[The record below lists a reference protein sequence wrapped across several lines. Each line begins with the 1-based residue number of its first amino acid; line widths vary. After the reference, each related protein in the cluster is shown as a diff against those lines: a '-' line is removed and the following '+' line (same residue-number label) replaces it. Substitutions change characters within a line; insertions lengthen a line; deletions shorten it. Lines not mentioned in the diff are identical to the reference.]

1 MVALQN
7 PVFENVAEDN
17 EALFAR
23 LYESAFLHV
32 AGFVSKHN
40 GTLQEAKDIFQDAL
54 VVFYEKYVAGNVHV
68 TVSEEAYLLGIAKH
82 LWIRKFNR
90 GKSTVSLDSTA
101 LDIDMP
107 DDFYESV
114 EENRLMSL
122 LERAGRKCLDLLK
135 AVYYDKAPMKKIK
148 NNSLFQQKTVNIIS
162 SLSTAIVVDY
172 HGNYASMWLHTYC
185 LLKILET

>member
-23 LYESAFLHV
+23 LYASTFLHV
-32 AGFVSKHN
+32 ARFVSKHN

-54 VVFYEKYVAGNVHV
+54 VVFYEKHVAGTIHV

-90 GKSTVSLDSTA
+90 DKSTVSLDSTA
-101 LDIDMP
+101 LDIDIP

-114 EENRLMSL
+114 EEKRLMSF

-148 NNSLFQQKTVNIIS
+148 SNFGFSSEHSATVQKYKCLEKVRDMVKS
-162 SLSTAIVVDY
+162 KSLSYEDF
-172 HGNYASMWLHTYC
+172 
-185 LLKILET
+185 LE